1 MVSIP
6 LAADCIEQQAARDTE
21 TMRSALSLRWVAVGI
36 FIISTTL
43 NFLDRALLAVL
54 APLIMSEMHL
64 DLTGF
69 GFLVSA
75 FSIAYAAS
83 SLGTGWFLD
92 RAGVNRGISAAV
104 AWWSAAAASMGLV
117 RGVTGLAVCR
127 AALGIGESAGVPA
140 VGKLNGVYL
149 KPEERALGAALN
161 QVGISLGLALAPL
174 SIGLAAAYTWR
185 LPFVAAGLLGFLW
198 IPIWWLTSC
207 RIRPQFGDVRGEQ
220 RGPVPDLGWRNSGS
234 VSILRAEELGSVP
247 ISGHSSVLNL
257 TPTQKKQPPRL
268 KLLLDPSLI
277 ALMIANILWM
287 SGYSLWSN
295 WTTLYL
301 IQVHGL
307 TLNQTASYVWIPPLI
322 SNFGG
327 FFGGWLS
334 QRWMRRSL
342 QPVAAR
348 RRAVQWSSAGCL
360 LTLLLPLMPDARW
373 ATLVIS
379 VSFFFLLAGSVNIY
393 AIPID
398 LFGAARSG
406 VAISALVFSFG
417 LMQTIISPVFG
428 YLAEHKLYTAVI
440 WIVTIPPILSALV
453 LKTVREAETV

>member
-1 MVSIP
+1 
-6 LAADCIEQQAARDTE
+6 
-21 TMRSALSLRWVAVGI
+21 MRSALSLRWVAVGI

-64 DLTGF
+64 NLTGF

-83 SLGTGWFLD
+83 SLGVGWFLD
-92 RAGVNRGISAAV
+92 REGVNLGISAAV
-104 AWWSAAAASMGLV
+104 AWWSAAAASVGLV
-117 RGVTGLAVCR
+117 KSAGGLAVCR

-140 VGKLNGVYL
+140 AGKLNGVYL
-149 KPEERALGAALN
+149 KPEERALGAAFN
-161 QVGISLGLALAPL
+161 QVGISLGLAIAPL
-174 SIGLAAAYTWR
+174 SIGFATVYSWR
-185 LPFVAAGLLGFLW
+185 LPFVAVGVLGFLW
-198 IPIWWLTSC
+198 IPVWWFTSR
-207 RIRPQFGDVRGEQ
+207 RIQPQFGTLQGEQ
-220 RGPVPDLGWRNSGS
+220 RKVESVRVAKHSG
-234 VSILRAEELGSVP
+234 RQQEGA
-247 ISGHSSVLNL
+247 
-257 TPTQKKQPPRL
+257 RL
-268 KLLLDPSLI
+268 KLLLDPSLL
-277 ALMIANILWM
+277 ALMIANVLWM

-301 IQVHGL
+301 IKVHGL
-307 TLNQTASYVWIPPLI
+307 TLKQTAGYVWIPPLV

-334 QRWMRRSL
+334 KRWMQRDL

-373 ATLVIS
+373 ATAIIS

-417 LMQTIISPVFG
+417 LMQTVISPVFG
-428 YLAEHKLYTAVI
+428 YLAGHNLYTAVI

-453 LKTVREAETV
+453 LTRVREAEVV